1 MTIYRFSIEVGGIDP
16 NEEGIEKRFYGNGV
30 DDASVCVLN
39 GVLFLEFDRE
49 ARSEEDAIFSATR
62 DIIERGGKVNL
73 VTRDKPQTFN
83 LPHRAKRRQGA

>member
-39 GVLFLEFDRE
+39 GVLFFG
-49 ARSEEDAIFSATR
+49 I
-62 DIIERGGKVNL
+62 
-73 VTRDKPQTFN
+73 
-83 LPHRAKRRQGA
+83 